1 MVRGRTLRW
10 KDFPKAGYQ
19 VLDEL
24 LQKNSDTI
32 KERWLEGALAS
43 YGQDSAGFFRQQ
55 KNRFANPVGHTLVT
69 ETGAIVDSL
78 IARADAADLC
88 LHLEEIV
95 KIRAIQEF
103 TPSEAVSFVFLLK
116 DTVRELFA
124 DELSVPGLRSELVA
138 FEDRIDQLALFAF
151 DIFVKWREKVYSL
164 RVREIKAGYVQ
175 PE

>member
-1 MVRGRTLRW
+1 
-10 KDFPKAGYQ
+10 

-24 LQKNSDTI
+24 LQRNSGAI
-32 KERWLEGALAS
+32 KERWLERTLAS
-43 YGQDSAGFFRQQ
+43 YRQDSAGFFRQQ
-55 KNRFANPVGHTLVT
+55 KDRFANPVGQTLAA
-69 ETGAIVDSL
+69 ETGALVDNLLS
-78 IARADAADLC
+78 RSGAAELC

-116 DTVRELFA
+116 DTVREVLA
-124 DELSVPGLRSELVA
+124 DELSEKGLRSELLA

-164 RVREIKAGYVQ
+164 RVREIRAGYVQ
-175 PE
+175 PD

>member
-1 MVRGRTLRW
+1 L
-10 KDFPKAGYQ
+10 KDFPRAGYQ

-24 LQKNSDTI
+24 LQRNSGPI
-32 KERWLEGALAS
+32 KERWLELTLAS
-43 YGQDSAGFFRQQ
+43 YRQDAAGFFMKQ
-55 KNRFANPVGHTLVT
+55 KDRFANPVGQTLAT

-78 IARADAADLC
+78 LARADATDLC

-95 KIRAIQEF
+95 KIRAVQEF

-116 DTVRELFA
+116 DTVREVLA
-124 DELSVPGLRSELVA
+124 DELSEGGLPSELVA
-138 FEDRIDQLALFAF
+138 FEGRIDQMALFAF

>member
-1 MVRGRTLRW
+1 ML
-10 KDFPKAGYQ
+10 A
-19 VLDEL
+19 EL
-24 LQKNSDTI
+24 LQRNSAAI
-32 KERWLEGALAS
+32 KERWLKRTLAS
-43 YGQDSAGFFRQQ
+43 YRQDSAGFFLQTTD
-55 KNRFANPVGHTLVT
+55 RFANPVGQTLAT
-69 ETGAIVDSL
+69 ETGALVDCLLSG
-78 IARADAADLC
+78 AEATELC

-95 KIRAIQEF
+95 KIRAIQDF

-116 DTVRELFA
+116 DTVRE
-124 DELSVPGLRSELVA
+124 ELHGERSDPQLRSELVA